1 MRSIL
6 TRVVFRHLLRNEP
19 ITHRDCLYRFT
30 HTLRHHGRRPLPAP
44 QRRTLFGFTR
54 ARPREKSDSD
64 LEPGLELMQQTCA
77 ALESRMR
84 TPNKHDIVS
93 AWRAYFYAKAVKKTA
108 LNDTQ
113 AATALKVLQ
122 YLEKLSKER
131 DHGKPLLPANFLKV
145 AAEVLGHVKFG
156 KDHREV
162 RRQESSVALAKELYR
177 ILQERLVDT
186 VPLKEM
192 ASTTTTKGEDESGPS
207 TTIAPEEHED
217 DTEFSMVELPE
228 EASSEVRAVELE
240 RATRKARLSLISVLC
255 DSGYAKE
262 ARDLITTR
270 SASSTTERKE
280 WRQIIRGFEMI
291 EDVDELRATASILQ
305 SISPSL
311 EQSLQSNFVVA
322 YANAGS
328 MVDLKACLDISRI
341 GQISPTTLHR
351 VITACLKE
359 NEMDFG
365 RRIVRAITENGAL
378 QTTRGYWDSIFLW
391 ALGTGKGVDEVNR
404 MMEVMRRTNDTFVPN
419 SQTIH
424 ILIMYANSR
433 NDPYLAER
441 LVDLG
446 RTWKIPPDATMYLL
460 QMDYRLS
467 VGDIEG
473 ARTSYQKAQMH
484 DVEENE
490 DVPRIHRLLQ
500 AMCKSNRYSFESI
513 MTVMEDLNGRNIRF
527 PPETVAAL
535 TTLHLLR
542 KEYHDVVDL
551 LKTHIPHISIDDRA
565 VVRDVL
571 LNMCLDRRNSLAR
584 VWDTYMICQAIF
596 SEVTREVRT
605 KIMQEFFWRKRCD
618 MAVHVF
624 NHMREH
630 SSEAMQPTTDTYAI
644 ALVGAGKLHDDEGLE
659 VFHNALKLDMNIE
672 PCTKLYNALM
682 LGYVGCEMP
691 RRALTFWEDIVS
703 SREGPSYDS
712 LLIVF
717 KVTEEVSFGERK
729 ALQVWKQLRDLD
741 IEITRDLVAAYVG
754 SLQGNYLYDDAKKFI
769 LECEESLGIKP
780 DAVILGT
787 MYNSSRLYAKQVE
800 TEQWMKEHF
809 PDVWEEMLKLGRI
822 KREDSLLHRI
832 NVELELQP

>member
-1 MRSIL
+1 MHEI
-6 TRVVFRHLLRNEP
+6 
-19 ITHRDCLYRFT
+19 
-30 HTLRHHGRRPLPAP
+30 A
-44 QRRTLFGFTR
+44 
-54 ARPREKSDSD
+54 
-64 LEPGLELMQQTCA
+64 
-77 ALESRMR
+77 
-84 TPNKHDIVS
+84 S
-93 AWRAYFYAKAVKKTA
+93 AWRAYFQAKTA
-108 LNDTQ
+108 KKSTLNDTQ

-122 YLEKLSKER
+122 FLEKLTKE
-131 DHGKPLLPANFLKV
+131 KETNWPLLNTTVLRM
-145 AAEVLGHVKFG
+145 AAEVIGRVTFG
-156 KDHREV
+156 KDYRQI

-177 ILQERLVDT
+177 ILQERLENVVLLREMT
-186 VPLKEM
+186 SGKEEN
-192 ASTTTTKGEDESGPS
+192 GSGPS
-207 TTIAPEEHED
+207 MITKSEEHED
-217 DTEFSMVELPE
+217 DTEFSMVEPPE
-228 EASSEVRAVELE
+228 EASSEAYAAKLE
-240 RATRKARLSLISVLC
+240 RATRMARLSLISVLC

-262 ARDLITTR
+262 ARNLITTR
-270 SASSTTERKE
+270 SASATTERKE
-280 WRQIIRGFEMI
+280 WRQIIRGFEMTKDI
-291 EDVDELRATASILQ
+291 DELRATAEIIR

-311 EQSLQSNFVVA
+311 EQSLQNSFVLA
-322 YANAGS
+322 YTVTGS

-341 GQISPTTLHR
+341 GQISPLTLR
-351 VITACLKE
+351 QAITACLRE
-359 NEMDFG
+359 NEMDLG
-365 RRIVRAITENGAL
+365 RRIVLAITENGSL
-378 QTTRGYWDSIFLW
+378 QTNRDFWDSIFLW
-391 ALGTGKGVDEVNR
+391 ALGSGKGVDEVNR

-419 SQTIH
+419 NQTIH
-424 ILIMYANSR
+424 TLIAYANSR

-490 DVPRIHRLLQ
+490 DVPRVHRLLQ
-500 AMCKSNRYSFESI
+500 AMCKSNRYSFDSI

-542 KEYHDVVDL
+542 EEYHDVVDL
-551 LKTHIPHISIDDRA
+551 LKTHIPHISIDDRTI
-565 VVRDVL
+565 VRDVL
-571 LNMCLDRRNSLAR
+571 LNVCLDRKNSLAR
-584 VWDTYMICQAIF
+584 VWDTYMIYQAIF
-596 SEVTREVRT
+596 PEVTREVRT
-605 KIMQEFFWRKRCD
+605 KIMQEFFLRERCD

-630 SSEAMQPTTDTYAI
+630 SSEAIQPTTDTYAI
-644 ALVGAGKLHDDEGLE
+644 AFVGAGKLQDDEGLE

-672 PCTKLYNALM
+672 PSTRLYNALM

-703 SREGPSYDS
+703 SREGPSYES

-717 KVTEEVSFGERK
+717 KVTEEVPFGERK

-754 SLQGNYLYDDAKKFI
+754 SLQGNYLYDDARKFM
-769 LECEESLGIKP
+769 LECEESLDIKP

-787 MYNSSRLYAKQVE
+787 MYNSSRLYTKQIE
-800 TEQWMKEHF
+800 TEQWMKENF
-809 PDVWEEMLKLGRI
+809 PDVWEEMLKLGKT
-822 KREDSLLHRI
+822 KREDSLLNRV
-832 NVELELQP
+832 NVEVELQP

>member
-30 HTLRHHGRRPLPAP
+30 HTLRHHGRRPPTIP

-64 LEPGLELMQQTCA
+64 IEPGLELMQQTCA
-77 ALESRMR
+77 GLDSRTR
-84 TPNKHDIVS
+84 TPDKHDIVT
-93 AWRAYFYAKAVKKTA
+93 AWRAYFYAKAKKRTT

-122 YLEKLSKER
+122 YLEKLTREGG
-131 DHGKPLLPANFLKV
+131 HVKPLLPTIFLKV
-145 AAEVLGHVKFG
+145 AAEVLGQVK
-156 KDHREV
+156 KDYRKV
-162 RRQESSVALAKELYR
+162 RKQESSVALAKELYR
-177 ILQERLVDT
+177 ILQERSADV
-186 VPLKEM
+186 VPSMES
-192 ASTTTTKGEDESGPS
+192 ASMITREDKGGIETS
-207 TTIAPEEHED
+207 TMITPEEHGD
-217 DTEFSMVELPE
+217 DTEFSLVESTE
-228 EASSEVRAVELE
+228 EASSEVRAAELE

-255 DSGYAKE
+255 DSGFAKE

-270 SASSTTERKE
+270 SASSSTERKE
-280 WRQIIRGFEMI
+280 WRQIIRGFEMTKDI
-291 EDVDELRATASILQ
+291 DELRATAKILR

-311 EQSLQSNFVVA
+311 EQSLHNNLVLA
-322 YANAGS
+322 YANTGS
-328 MVDLKACLDISRI
+328 MVDIKDCLDISRI
-341 GQISPTTLHR
+341 GQISPTTLRH
-351 VITACLKE
+351 VITACLRN
-359 NEMDFG
+359 NEMELG
-365 RRIVRAITENGAL
+365 RHIVLAITENGSL
-378 QTTRGYWDSIFLW
+378 QNNRDFWDSIFLW

-404 MMEVMRRTNDTFVPN
+404 MMEVMRRTNDSFVPN
-419 SQTIH
+419 NQTIH

-473 ARTSYQKAQMH
+473 ARTSYQRAQMH

-500 AMCKSNRYSFESI
+500 AMCKLNRYPFESI
-513 MTVMEDLNGRNIRF
+513 MTVMEDLNGRNVRF

-542 KEYHDVVDL
+542 QEYHDVVDL

-565 VVRDVL
+565 IVRDVL
-571 LNMCLDRRNSLAR
+571 LNVCLDRRNSLAR
-584 VWDTYMICQAIF
+584 VWDTYMIYQAIF
-596 SEVTREVRT
+596 PEVTREVRT
-605 KIMQEFFWRKRCD
+605 KIMQEFFLRERCD

-672 PCTKLYNALM
+672 PSTKLYNALM

-703 SREGPSYDS
+703 SREGPSYES

-717 KVTEEVSFGERK
+717 KVTEEVPFGERK

-741 IEITRDLVAAYVG
+741 IGITRDLVAAYVG
-754 SLQGNYLYDDAKKFI
+754 SLQGNYLYDDARKFI

-780 DAVILGT
+780 DAV
-787 MYNSSRLYAKQVE
+787 M
-800 TEQWMKEHF
+800 
-809 PDVWEEMLKLGRI
+809 
-822 KREDSLLHRI
+822 
-832 NVELELQP
+832 